1 MPGWRRSMEAKK
13 MKHNIAACWTA
24 IIINPIWL
32 IVDYFSA
39 PNSIGMIA
47 AVDLSVNA
55 LILLMVLNRKK
66 IKLNASA
73 IGVITISILSVSQS
87 FISCQLQLEEYQHLM
102 ISHTAIFIGAGMLI
116 LMEMKHSILTVAISI
131 IVNIIC
137 YSNFSNIEINQY
149 LMHGALLV
157 LIVAVFM
164 IISIQIR
171 YRLTSRGVNS
181 KLILK
186 SNQRELIKAKQVA
199 EKSNEMQSQFLSNMS
214 HEIRTPM
221 NGIMGITRILE
232 KTDMDEE
239 QRHYLNTIIQSSE
252 NLMVIIND
260 VLDFSKIEAGKV
272 ILEHKRFNL
281 DKLLEVVKE
290 ILATSATDKGLSLE
304 IIKDDNVPTWLNG
317 DSVRMNQILTNLI
330 SNGIKFTEHGSVKT
344 HISLIDEADGKV
356 QLKFEII
363 DTGIGIAPEKLDSIF
378 QSFTQASASTTR
390 THGGTGLGLTITR
403 QLVELQNGFICVDS
417 ELGKG
422 STFSFVIGYEIAE
435 NGEEIERNLKGI
447 HDVSN
452 NKILQELNGIN
463 ILLVEDHPINQMLA
477 IKVLED
483 WGFNVDLAE
492 NGLISLDKVGKKDYD
507 LILMDISM
515 PEMDGLTATE
525 NIRSGKYTNNV
536 DVPIIAMTAS
546 ALTGESQKCF
556 DVGMNGYISKP
567 FDPQSLLEKIYTHVE
582 IKFKRA

>member
-1 MPGWRRSMEAKK
+1 MESKK

-24 IIINPIWL
+24 IILNPIWL

-39 PNSIGMIA
+39 PKSIWFIA
-47 AVDLSVNA
+47 AVDLPITA
-55 LILLMVLNRKK
+55 IILLIVLTRKK
-66 IKLNASA
+66 LNLSA
-73 IGVITISILSVSQS
+73 DYIGVTTISLLSIAASYVS
-87 FISCQLQLEEYQHLM
+87 CHLELEQYQHLM
-102 ISHTAIFIGAGMLI
+102 ISHTAIFIGAGMLV
-116 LMEMKHSILTVAISI
+116 LMEIKYSILTIVISLI
-131 IVNIIC
+131 ANIIC
-137 YSNFSNIEINQY
+137 YVNFSNIGIEQY
-149 LMHGALLV
+149 LMHGSLLV
-157 LIVAVFM
+157 LLVAVFM

-186 SNQRELIKAKQVA
+186 SNQQELIKAKQVA

-221 NGIMGITRILE
+221 NGIMGITRILQ
-232 KTDMDEE
+232 KTEMDEE

-272 ILEHKRFNL
+272 ILENERFNL
-281 DKLLEVVKE
+281 DKLLVVVKD
-290 ILATSATDKGLSLE
+290 ILATSASDKGLTLD
-304 IIKDDNVPTWLNG
+304 IIKDANVPTWLNG
-317 DSVRMNQILTNLI
+317 DSVRINQILTNLI
-330 SNGIKFTEHGSVKT
+330 SNGIKFTEHGSVIT
-344 HISLIDEADGKV
+344 RISLVDKVDGKA
-356 QLKFEII
+356 QLKFEVI
-363 DTGIGIAPEKLDSIF
+363 DTGIGIASDKLDSIF

-390 THGGTGLGLTITR
+390 THGGTGLGLTITK
-403 QLVELQNGFICVDS
+403 QLVELQNGFICIES

-422 STFSFVIGYEIAE
+422 STFSFVISFEIAE
-435 NGEEIERNLKGI
+435 NGEEIERDLKGI
-447 HDVSN
+447 NDISN
-452 NKILQELNGIN
+452 NRILKELNGIN

-492 NGLISLDKVGKKDYD
+492 NGFISLNMVGKKDYD

-515 PEMDGLTATE
+515 PEMDGLTATQ
-525 NIRSGKYTNNV
+525 NIRSGKYTNNSE
-536 DVPIIAMTAS
+536 VPIIAMTAS
-546 ALTGESQKCF
+546 ALSGESQKCF

-567 FDPQSLLEKIYTHVE
+567 FDPQALLEKIYTHVE
-582 IKFKRA
+582 INFKRA